1 MIITGVLIME
11 KISYHNLFAIIT
23 GLFMLIIGCLIA
35 YLSQKYLFSKYRGKA
50 KNAMDKEYPEVQ
62 TKCK

>member
-1 MIITGVLIME
+1 ME

-50 KNAMDKEYPEVQ
+50 KNIKDKEYP
-62 TKCK
+62 

>member
-1 MIITGVLIME
+1 MIITGALIME

-50 KNAMDKEYPEVQ
+50 KNIKDKEYP
-62 TKCK
+62 